1 MGITSTGKVIEEAD
15 QTLPVVLDTTAI
27 LRRAGFRVVVSRTGP
42 TTVLRL
48 GPGDV
53 SGHLLTVTGAHDDVA
68 ARDVCANRA
77 DADVLVGVYFNS
89 GGADNAG
96 CVTAYDPAR
105 SFAAGN
111 LRLADLVQS
120 DVLAAMNAQ
129 GWQIP
134 DGGVQPDQGLGSSLT
149 PADLSYGHLLL
160 LGPAE
165 HGYFSTPGMMP
176 GALVEPL
183 FITDPFEGSI
193 AASSRGQQIIAAGLA
208 RAVEQYSSRSPRH
221 DQSAASEPAS
231 RAGPASGGGAVP
243 ARDRARS
250 QERADDRRAWA
261 TVALAGLCV
270 TAACRSSSAAMPA
283 AARPADY
290 PASTP
295 ATSSARSGSV
305 ATAGPSRPAATP
317 TARAHVAPDPCP
329 TALRVPRRCRAPR
342 VGCPSEGWYRAPRAL

>member
-1 MGITSTGKVIEEAD
+1 MQYGCMHLLRVSGWVAVIIAVPAVLIIAVAAAHRGSAPPRSARVGGTAPAVNSPPAAAGTNAGGQGQGLGTGTGVAIDPAYFSPGACVAFAPVAGNRHLTVFLDAGHGGPDPGAVGITSAGKVIDEAD

-27 LRRAGFRVVVSRTGP
+27 LRRAGFGVVVSRTGP

-68 ARDVCANRA
+68 ARDVCADMA
-77 DADVLVGVYFNS
+77 HADVLVGVYFNS

-96 CVTAYDPAR
+96 CVTADDPAR

-111 LRLADLVQS
+111 LRLAGLVQS

-134 DGGVQPDQGLGSSLT
+134 GGGVQPDQGLGSSLT
-149 PADLSYGHLLL
+149 PADLAYGHLLL

-165 HGYFSTPGMMP
+165 QGYFSTPSMMP

-193 AASSRGQQIIAAGLA
+193 AASSRGQQVIADGLA
-208 RAVEQYSSRSPRH
+208 RAIEQYFAP
-221 DQSAASEPAS
+221 PA
-231 RAGPASGGGAVP
+231 P
-243 ARDRARS
+243 
-250 QERADDRRAWA
+250 
-261 TVALAGLCV
+261 
-270 TAACRSSSAAMPA
+270 
-283 AARPADY
+283 
-290 PASTP
+290 
-295 ATSSARSGSV
+295 
-305 ATAGPSRPAATP
+305 
-317 TARAHVAPDPCP
+317 
-329 TALRVPRRCRAPR
+329 
-342 VGCPSEGWYRAPRAL
+342 